1 MRVIRRLGMVNAV
14 GVMLLVIAGLGLAG
28 TAGDVR
34 ADSDGEHS
42 LASLAVFPAVAE
54 LHSKTNVVL
63 LGTGYEPGQELRFLL
78 GDLFGNQS
86 DITSSMKSNTFVK
99 ANDSIAADASGN
111 FAANFNMGRFER
123 VVFES
128 AWGIVAVDLDYNA
141 IAAAPVVFCDPQGR
155 SRAKVY
161 SRKAPNYEKNP
172 DDPRP
177 APFCDGLFKY
187 PDRPKS

>member
-14 GVMLLVIAGLGLAG
+14 GVMLLIVAGLALVG

-34 ADSDGEHS
+34 ANSDGEHS
-42 LASLAVFPAVAE
+42 LASLAVFPSVAE
-54 LHSKTNVVL
+54 LHAKTNVVL

-78 GDLFGNQS
+78 GDRLGNQS
-86 DITSSMKSNTFVK
+86 DITLSMTATTFNE

-123 VVFES
+123 VMFE
-128 AWGIVAVDLDYNA
+128 APWGIAAVDLEYDT
-141 IAAAPVVFCDPQGR
+141 IATAPLVLCDPNGR
-155 SRAKVY
+155 SRTG
-161 SRKAPNYEKNP
+161 NYKRGKPDYAKNP

-177 APFCDGLFKY
+177 APFCEGIFEY
-187 PDRPKS
+187 PERPKS